1 MAALTDDTQYSVV
14 VEASG
19 GTVGVIA
26 LLMSFQGAM
35 ARWLRKDPCAAPWVR
50 EDGSPILG

>member
-35 ARWLRKDPCAAPWVR
+35 DAMAPEGSLRCAM
-50 EDGSPILG
+50 G